1 METIVAELQKRIEVL
16 ETKLTR
22 QERAFRK
29 FKKDLIPESERKTRT
44 PSGFAKTTYLS
55 PGMCEFLQLPEG
67 SELARAEVT
76 KRVLAYVKDKNLQN
90 KEQKRMID
98 VDEKLRKLLNPAAD
112 EHVTY
117 FSIQRLLKV
126 HYIKPSSADVD
137 EPVSAPAP
145 APAPAPVITTKASVK
160 ASGSVSKTSK
170 KK

>member
-29 FKKDLIPESERKTRT
+29 FKKELIPESERKVRT
-44 PSGFAKTTYLS
+44 PSGFAKPTYLS

-67 SELARAEVT
+67 SELARTEVT

-126 HYIKPSSADVD
+126 HYIKPNVNVE
-137 EPVSAPAP
+137 EPVA
-145 APAPAPVITTKASVK
+145 APVITIK
-160 ASGSVSKTSK
+160 ASGKASASKASK